1 MLNFISQLEKSFAE
15 FITEAYQNQ
24 TLCNKSKA
32 IVLLTFALSEE
43 NPELVKEGLMKA
55 KQEGLT
61 NEEIAQIEAIVIALK
76 GRKIV
81 QLLATGTSTKPGSNE
96 GTNKSSCCCQ

>member
-15 FITEAYQNQ
+15 FISEAYQNQ
-24 TLCNKSKA
+24 TLCNKSKV

-43 NPELVKEGLMKA
+43 NPELVKEGLIKA

-81 QLLATGTSTKPGSNE
+81 HLLTTGSTKPGSNE